1 MHGCESHLEGCML
14 FRGMERNRHGIFRE
28 ILKLGTVIKHAL
40 TQCLEYHHQ
49 EVMLRAFIYNY
60 FQREVCTVA
69 RINHVSNI
77 VMGQGHP
84 MLYSFSRFFLCKLI
98 LLSLCGLPDLEPS
111 YIYLCLIA
119 CMNHIFAVIASCSFL
134 SQAV

>member
-1 MHGCESHLEGCML
+1 ML
-14 FRGMERNRHGIFRE
+14 FRRTERNRHGIFRE
-28 ILKLGTVIKHAL
+28 ILKHGMVIKHAL
-40 TQCLEYHHQ
+40 TQCLAKYHHQ

-60 FQREVCTVA
+60 FQREVCTLA

-84 MLYSFSRFFLCKLI
+84 MHMLYSFSRFFLCKLI

-111 YIYLCLIA
+111 YIYLRLIA